1 MIYLEEFYARV
12 NSIDLAKKYFGD
24 DLFRNEKII
33 EKKNSDI
40 KFKNEKVKEF
50 YREYENE
57 IFSFKRG
64 KLRKIYDDLKLKVE
78 FILNTIDNSRKIII
92 NSTKVRYT
100 DYKNKDNCFYIETAE
115 NLWSKRESNEI
126 IADGK
131 EKTSYVEVMA
141 SNNNENIAD
150 ISFISTVNVLDKDN
164 IGVYFINN
172 NKKLYVYYFGK
183 EKDFKTFLLG

>member
-24 DLFRNEKII
+24 DLFENEKII
-33 EKKNSDI
+33 EKKNSNI

-50 YREYENE
+50 YQKNENE
-57 IFSFKRG
+57 IFSFKRE

-92 NSTKVRYT
+92 NSTKVGYT
-100 DYKNKDNCFYIETAE
+100 DYKNKDNCFYIKTVK
-115 NLWSKRESNEI
+115 NLWSKKESNEI
-126 IADGK
+126 MGGK

-141 SNNNENIAD
+141 SNNDENIAD
-150 ISFISTVNVLDKDN
+150 ISFIATVNVLDKDN
-164 IGVYFINN
+164 SGIYFINN
-172 NKKLYVYYFGK
+172 NKKQYIYYFGK

>member
-24 DLFRNEKII
+24 DLFENEKII
-33 EKKNSDI
+33 EKKNSNI

-50 YREYENE
+50 YQKNENE
-57 IFSFKRG
+57 IFSFKRE

-92 NSTKVRYT
+92 NSTKVGYT
-100 DYKNKDNCFYIETAE
+100 DYKNKDNCFYIKTVK
-115 NLWSKRESNEI
+115 NLWSKKESNEI
-126 IADGK
+126 MGGK

-141 SNNNENIAD
+141 SNNDENIAD

-164 IGVYFINN
+164 SGIYFINN
-172 NKKLYVYYFGK
+172 NKKQYIYYFGK